1 MKTRGTIPTHYVK
14 VMGRYDTKEK
24 RQPEMVGTKRT
35 LYTTERYG
43 VHLQMCR
50 ILYFLVLGLTH
61 TLELKLAITKG
72 DL

>member
-1 MKTRGTIPTHYVK
+1 MSNE
-14 VMGRYDTKEK
+14 KEK
-24 RQPEMVGTKRT
+24 RRLEMVGTKRT

-61 TLELKLAITKG
+61 TLKLKLAITKG